1 MLAWN
6 TARINLARR
15 VLFPADAGL
24 TARRPFGQSSFPVSA
39 HAENAVPAATGAS
52 IEIGRYPGVH
62 RLAADYAGAFAPL
75 AGFYAGNPAD
85 PQAWRDA
92 IGRTLACSRNRDALA
107 DVLAAQIRGREAPAA
122 AAAEAERLR
131 LPDAV
136 AIVTGQQAGMFG
148 GPLFTLFKAITALKL
163 AARLQAEQGV
173 PAVAVFWIDAEDHDW
188 DEIGACDVLDAD
200 HQPRRILVEPPP
212 GAGVHPV
219 GALRLTDAVAAAL
232 DELGSALPATEFTT
246 PVMAVLRAAYRPG
259 ASPSE
264 AFGRLLESVL
274 GRAGLVVFDAS
285 DPAAKAL
292 ARPVFRREAR
302 FPGRTVELANEDG
315 ARLAGM
321 GYHSQV
327 TGRLGSLALFS
338 LAGGRVPIRFAGD
351 AFDVGDTT
359 IPADALD
366 ARIEADPAAF
376 SPNVLLRPVVQ
387 DALFPTAAYVAGPN
401 EAAYHGQLGRVYE
414 HFGVPRPLVALRA
427 SATLLDGAALRFL
440 TSHAVSLE
448 ALGSQDER
456 ALNALLQAT
465 LPGEVDEA
473 FAATSASV
481 EDGMRRLAEAVR
493 SVDPTLEGAARSS
506 MGRMAHEMQGL
517 RTKVLHAAKRRD
529 DVLRRQFAR
538 TRDLAFPGGH
548 AQERAIAWVAFLN
561 RYGPELV
568 DRLMDELPLDASRHW
583 VLPV

>member
-1 MLAWN
+1 
-6 TARINLARR
+6 
-15 VLFPADAGL
+15 
-24 TARRPFGQSSFPVSA
+24 
-39 HAENAVPAATGAS
+39 VPANAGAS
-52 IEIGRYPGVH
+52 IELGRYPGVRH
-62 RLAADYAGAFAPL
+62 LAADYVGAFAPL
-75 AGFYAGNPAD
+75 AGFYTGDPAD

-92 IGRTLACSRNRDALA
+92 IRHTRAYPRNRDALA
-107 DVLAAQIRGREAPAA
+107 DVLAAQLRGRGAPPA

-131 LPDAV
+131 RPDTV

-163 AARLQAEQGV
+163 AARLRAEQDV
-173 PAVAVFWIDAEDHDW
+173 PAVAVFWVDADDHDW
-188 DEIGACDVLDAD
+188 AEIGACDVLDAE
-200 HQPRRILVEPPP
+200 HRPRRILVEAPP

-219 GALRLTDAVAAAL
+219 GALRLTDAVTAAL
-232 DELGSALPATEFTT
+232 DELGAALPATEFTE
-246 PVMAVLRAAYRPG
+246 PMMAGLRAAYRPG

-285 DPAAKAL
+285 DPASKPLAL
-292 ARPVFRREAR
+292 PVFAREAR
-302 FPGRTVELANEDG
+302 HPGRTVELANEAG
-315 ARLAGM
+315 ARLAALA
-321 GYHSQV
+321 YHSQV
-327 TGRLGSLALFS
+327 TARPGSLALFS
-338 LAGGRVPIRFAGD
+338 LTGGRVPIRVAGGAFHVGD
-351 AFDVGDTT
+351 AA
-359 IPADALD
+359 IPADALE

-387 DALFPTAAYVAGPN
+387 DAIFPTAAYVAGPN

-427 SATLLDGAALRFL
+427 SATLLDAAALRFL
-440 TSHAVSLE
+440 TTHAVSLD
-448 ALGSQDER
+448 ALGSQDDR

-473 FAATSASV
+473 FSAASGSL
-481 EDGMRRLAEAVR
+481 EEGMRRLAEAAR

-529 DVLRRQFAR
+529 DVLRRQYAR
-538 TRDLAFPGGH
+538 TRDQAFPGGH

-561 RYGPELV
+561 RYGPDLV
-568 DRLMDELPLDASRHW
+568 DRLLDELPLDASRHW
-583 VLPV
+583 ILPV